1 MGDTARARFIFPDRD
16 PAHQSTYSPQRSD
29 NVKSFIQHTA
39 FLILLMIVVI
49 PASAQITEAP
59 FLSLPVQDNAALQA
73 AARRKMEAGGPFE
86 FGKAISV
93 GIEPGPGEEWARLS
107 DGGQVWR
114 KQIYSPGAFSLNFHF
129 SDFEL
134 PPDAY
139 VRIRAADNSRSIGP
153 FYSKSGQKG
162 LWTPLIESDDVILEL
177 GLPPGS
183 DPSEVKLRLNS
194 VQHDITCLG
203 RIKAWTCNLDVT
215 CVTSDGYPQIEAYRE
230 SIRSVALYT
239 IGGISSCTGFLVN
252 NTLEDCAPY
261 FITARHCQ
269 VDSANAPS
277 MVFYWNYQN
286 SGCRRPGGE
295 NNSLPG
301 DGSLSVFNTGAVFHA
316 GLSTTDMIL
325 VELIDPVSPS
335 ANAWFSGWDINPS
348 ISPGRVA
355 SVHHASSE
363 EKRISIS
370 DRGAYRGEWGQG
382 ARQVTNG
389 RYVIV
394 PRWDVGTTEF
404 GSSGGPIF
412 NNRGLAFGH
421 LRGGIASCT
430 NAGYDAF
437 GWLGA
442 SWDGGGSPSTRL
454 KDRLNPLDTMVLEWP
469 GKSAGSCTPV
479 VRVSRDQLSGCVGG
493 DVSVTVFVNKLFS
506 DSVSLKVEGLP
517 AGVRANFFPD
527 KVAPGET
534 ATLQFL
540 LPLNFPGGQFPI
552 RVQAQSPLDV
562 AFTDL
567 VLHPSPVPTTPKISP
582 SLADTNFLSGRPRL
596 RWIAPVDKIQGYKLA
611 LYAEG
616 FLGDPITIYELP
628 PQTQFQFPELP
639 SGQYSW
645 RLTAFNDCGT
655 SDPATGS
662 FALRKGSLPT
672 LDDLLVSID
681 PNPGTSIIY
690 IRFSQPI
697 ENAIGYLYTAT
708 GQQLQ
713 RYQIPSGAV
722 ALPLDLT
729 GYAPGAYFFQLRAEA
744 GRKTFKILKIN
755 K

>member
-1 MGDTARARFIFPDRD
+1 MVF
-16 PAHQSTYSPQRSD
+16 Q
-29 NVKSFIQHTA
+29 V
-39 FLILLMIVVI
+39 
-49 PASAQITEAP
+49 SAQVGQAVLLT
-59 FLSLPVQDNAALQA
+59 LPTQDNAALQT

-86 FGKAISV
+86 FGAAIPV
-93 GIEPGPGEEWARLS
+93 DIGPGPGEEWARSS
-107 DGGQVWR
+107 DGGQIWR
-114 KQIYSPGAFSLNFHF
+114 RRVYSAGAFSLNFHF
-129 SDFEL
+129 SDFQL
-134 PPDAY
+134 PPDAF
-139 VRIRAADNSRSIGP
+139 VRIVAADNSRAIGP
-153 FYSKSGQKG
+153 FYGKPGQTA

-177 GLPPGS
+177 RLPPGS
-183 DPSEVKLRLNS
+183 GPSDVKLRLSS
-194 VQHDITCLG
+194 VQHDFTGLG
-203 RIKAWTCNLDVT
+203 RIIAGTCNLDAV
-215 CVTSDGYPQIEAYRE
+215 CGAIDGWPQAEAYRE
-230 SIRSVALYT
+230 GIRSVALYT

-301 DGSLSVFNTGAVFHA
+301 DGSLDVFNTGAVFHA

-325 VELIDPVSPS
+325 VELFDPVNPR
-335 ANAWFSGWDINPS
+335 ANAWFSGWDVNPS

-355 SVHHASSE
+355 SVHHAGSE

-382 ARQVTNG
+382 ARQVSNG

-404 GSSGGPIF
+404 GSSGGPLF

-469 GKSAGSCTPV
+469 GKSAGSCMPLI
-479 VRVSRDQLSGCVGG
+479 RVSRDQLSGCAGG

-517 AGVRANFFPD
+517 VGVRANFYPS
-527 KVAPGET
+527 KVAPGGT
-534 ATLQFL
+534 ATLQFM
-540 LPLNFPGGQFPI
+540 LPGNISGSRFPI
-552 RVQAQSPLDV
+552 RVQAQSPADN

-567 VLHPSPVPTTPKISP
+567 TLYPSPVPTTPKISP
-582 SLADTNFLSGRPRL
+582 SLADTNFLAGRPRL
-596 RWIAPVDKIQGYKLA
+596 RWIATADKIQGYKLA
-611 LYAEG
+611 LFAEA
-616 FLGDPITIYELP
+616 FLGNPIAIYELP
-628 PQTQFQFPELP
+628 PQNQFQFPELP
-639 SGQYSW
+639 SGQYAW

-655 SDPATGS
+655 SDPAAGR
-662 FALRKGSLPT
+662 FALRKDPLPA
-672 LDDLLVSID
+672 LDDLLVSVD
-681 PNPGTSIIY
+681 PNPGTGIFDV
-690 IRFSQPI
+690 RFSRPV
-697 ENAIGYLYTAT
+697 ENAVGLLYTSN
-708 GQQLQ
+708 GQQVQ
-713 RYQIPSGAV
+713 QHQIPMGAV
-722 ALPLDLT
+722 ALPLDLSDFPSGT
-729 GYAPGAYFFQLRAEA
+729 YFFRLRIED
-744 GRKTFKILKIN
+744 GEKTFKLVKIN
-755 K
+755 R